1 MRIAIILGANQVLSH
16 GFGIFLFSA
25 LFPFMRDAL
34 GMTHWHLAAVGIATQ
49 LAYLGGALSVGVLGR
64 FLSAEQLVLSTGIA
78 SAMLLLCLSMMLQPI
93 LLMGVLSLLA
103 FSAAIC
109 WGAIVGLIS
118 QHVVADKAATYLSAA
133 GSGTAW
139 GYGIN
144 GLVLLWW
151 VPVFGWETAWMFTAC
166 FGAVV
171 VLLTWQMI
179 RVLPVSS
186 GTQGGSS
193 EYDLSGYENASL
205 SMRQL
210 FRALLTEQRACLS
223 CLIYLLVG
231 FTCITFTSWL
241 NTYLD
246 ELAQP
251 QTLAGTTWTILG
263 ISGMIAGVA
272 IGRLADRKG
281 HAVAVLTMA
290 VGFTFGLAA
299 FSYDPVQYALVAGV
313 GYGLMYFPVWG
324 IISSWVA
331 QRYSPIAT
339 MQLSG
344 LGMVASAIGGS
355 TGNLVAGYIQNTTG
369 SLSLLY
375 LILALVS
382 TGLIVCGG
390 FMVWHEK
397 RDVSAF
403 QVVL

>member
-1 MRIAIILGANQVLSH
+1 MRMAIILGANQVLSH

-64 FLSAEQLVLSTGIA
+64 HLSAEQMVLATGIA
-78 SAMLLLCLSMMLQPI
+78 SAALLLGLSMLVQPI
-93 LLMGVLSLLA
+93 LLIAVLSLLA
-103 FSAAIC
+103 CSAAIC

-118 QHVVADKAATYLSAA
+118 QHVTADKAATYLSAS

-144 GLVLLWW
+144 GLILLWW
-151 VPVFGWETAWMFTAC
+151 IPVFGWESAWVFTAC

-171 VLLTWQMI
+171 VLLTLQMI
-179 RVLPVSS
+179 RALPASAELRES
-186 GTQGGSS
+186 QA
-193 EYDLSGYENASL
+193 YDLDSYDNASL
-205 SMRQL
+205 SMRQM
-210 FRALLTEQRACLS
+210 FRAVLSEHRACMS
-223 CLIYLLVG
+223 CLIYFLVG

-246 ELAQP
+246 ELAQREA
-251 QTLAGTTWTILG
+251 LSGSTWTILG
-263 ISGMIAGVA
+263 VSGMIAGIA
-272 IGRLADRKG
+272 IGKLAEKRG
-281 HAVAVLTMA
+281 HAFAVLTMSVGYA
-290 VGFTFGLAA
+290 VGLAA
-299 FSYDPVQYALVAGV
+299 FSFDPVQYAFVAGV
-313 GYGLMYFPVWG
+313 GYGVMYFPVWG

-344 LGMVASAIGGS
+344 LGMVASAMGGS
-355 TGNLVAGYIQNTTG
+355 AGNLTAGYIQNTTG

-375 LILALVS
+375 LILALAAVM
-382 TGLIVCGG
+382 LIVCAGL
-390 FMVWHEK
+390 MVWHGRREEGVMQP
-397 RDVSAF
+397 VS
-403 QVVL
+403 